1 MFSKIHH
8 PTFTVSTLLYIF
20 MLPQRQ
26 PTLVKLFKLAF
37 RGCTVWEH
45 EWEIDRRGARSTS
58 RRKPQGQSVRPPEHQ
73 HRIPIESILNRHSTA
88 DERAESRTDVRHS
101 TALSIEKRLLD
112 RVTVVTHPPTAV
124 RLDVRCSGHVIRL
137 SVILTSTMWSER

>member
-1 MFSKIHH
+1 MAWIASSFCDPYSSVFGQQLLAARKAYYEIR
-8 PTFTVSTLLYIF
+8 TLFQQHAIVIA
-20 MLPQRQ
+20 R
-26 PTLVKLFKLAF
+26 
-37 RGCTVWEH
+37 ES
-45 EWEIDRRGARSTS
+45 RGARSTS

-137 SVILTSTMWSER
+137 SVILTSTM